1 MAKHSIGKTI
11 AALRKE
17 KGWTQAELAGKLNV
31 SDKAVSKWESEA
43 GFPEISQLPA
53 MATLF
58 NVSIDYLM
66 TGKVQKEKVIMMSK
80 AELCAKTDDVT
91 LAKEV
96 KNLSA
101 DEKGNT
107 IVDYILKYK
116 SLNVFTELCKSDPRF
131 IVRFELMDAITLAVL
146 CNSLYLLSGK
156 VFNVGRDCRFT
167 FENEHE
173 IKSLLPIE
181 DAEYY
186 KNTRTQYSCLIP
198 RKFFTIV
205 VKNKNISEETL
216 KILLSNQNGREC
228 VWYHAFPYMID
239 EAYKNGNGKL
249 LHRLLEISQKN
260 NEIAYET
267 IEPYYDPTDGYS
279 CVTNYFYVAHKYSQ
293 NNGHGLVRVLKST
306 IEAALEKGDFEMVDE
321 LNNINMQVDAFA
333 RKLQYESFTKGQ
345 CYIASADEI
354 RIAKLKLDKSV
365 SKGELQ
371 IQSAIHNGIIS
382 IKELKEVGDVSVI
395 KKALY
400 EYPIHPFELVYE
412 LYQEKNWKELFKY
425 AIDYKENPGNIDL
438 ADAIISQNQEEI
450 EAGIAKWIDEE
461 PSCYRI
467 KELHI
472 NNLEISAA
480 TKVSFPQSSYLNG
493 KTTKLQDIVF
503 YLNVARKRIV
513 EELENKSDKEKIVG
527 ELTKDYFY
535 AELEKGNR
543 EIVIVKLCVRME
555 AVLRSDY
562 HYEGTFSEML
572 DRFCSG
578 FNDSDD
584 EGNLYDPYTPKLLH
598 DLRRN
603 RNSIVHSEKIVE
615 PMPDDK
621 IKECIDYICTL

>member
-1 MAKHSIGKTI
+1 M
-11 AALRKE
+11 
-17 KGWTQAELAGKLNV
+17 
-31 SDKAVSKWESEA
+31 
-43 GFPEISQLPA
+43 
-53 MATLF
+53 
-58 NVSIDYLM
+58 
-66 TGKVQKEKVIMMSK
+66 
-80 AELCAKTDDVT
+80 
-91 LAKEV
+91 
-96 KNLSA
+96 
-101 DEKGNT
+101 
-107 IVDYILKYK
+107 
-116 SLNVFTELCKSDPRF
+116 
-131 IVRFELMDAITLAVL
+131 
-146 CNSLYLLSGK
+146 
-156 VFNVGRDCRFT
+156 
-167 FENEHE
+167 
-173 IKSLLPIE
+173 
-181 DAEYY
+181 
-186 KNTRTQYSCLIP
+186 
-198 RKFFTIV
+198 
-205 VKNKNISEETL
+205 
-216 KILLSNQNGREC
+216 
-228 VWYHAFPYMID
+228 
-239 EAYKNGNGKL
+239 
-249 LHRLLEISQKN
+249 
-260 NEIAYET
+260 
-267 IEPYYDPTDGYS
+267 
-279 CVTNYFYVAHKYSQ
+279 
-293 NNGHGLVRVLKST
+293 KST

-450 EAGIAKWIDEE
+450 EAGIAKWIDEK

-480 TKVSFPQSSYLNG
+480 TKVSFPQSSYLNW
-493 KTTKLQDIVF
+493 KPTNLQEIVN
-503 YLNVARKRIV
+503 YLNEVRKRIV

-615 PMPDDK
+615 PMSDDK
-621 IKECIDYICTL
+621 IKECIDYICAL